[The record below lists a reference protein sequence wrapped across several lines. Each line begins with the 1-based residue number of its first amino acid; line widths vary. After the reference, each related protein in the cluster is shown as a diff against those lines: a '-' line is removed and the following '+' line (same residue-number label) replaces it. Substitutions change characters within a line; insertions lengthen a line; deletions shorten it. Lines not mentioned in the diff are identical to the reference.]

1 MLRRSGFFYSRGLGC
16 TGARRHKHGRQ
27 RPFDIDAFNRAAD
40 NPLSRTGSKGAA
52 VVRAQILLDRAWY
65 SSGEIDGRFAA
76 NMQRMVRVYQAAHG
90 LKTTGT
96 DA

>member
-1 MLRRSGFFYSRGLGC
+1 MLRRSGVFYRRGWAAQ
-16 TGARRHKHGRQ
+16 ARAGTNTAGSA
-27 RPFDIDAFNRAAD
+27 PFDIDAFNRAAD

-52 VVRAQILLDRAWY
+52 VVRAQILLDCAWY